1 MSEAGLPAR
10 PAEPPDRRR
19 LAAAAV
25 IVIVAVVAGLLL
37 WWWIAGREAGSDRL
51 LLYGNVDIREVQPAF
66 NDSGAIEQMLVQE
79 GATVTKGQLI
89 ATLDERRYAAALA
102 QAEAQMRNQEQVLA
116 RLVAG
121 SRPEDIAHDKAA
133 MEALRITA
141 ENAGINYTRAE
152 NLART
157 SAGSVQQRDN
167 AKAAF
172 DAAQQQYEAARQT
185 YALAVL
191 GPRQEDIAAARASYQ
206 AAQAAVALAQ
216 RELAD
221 TKLYAPSDGVVENRI
236 LEPGD
241 MASPTTPVYTIALTN
256 PLWVRAYVGEASL
269 GKIALGMAAEVTTDS
284 FPGQAYGG
292 WVGFI
297 SPTAEFTPKTVE
309 TSQLRAALVY
319 QVRVYVCDARNQL
332 RLGMPATVEIDLSH
346 PFLRPPGCEPA
357 RDKG

>member
-1 MSEAGLPAR
+1 MTEAPSPPR
-10 PAEPPDRRR
+10 PGRRGFI
-19 LAAAAV
+19 AAAAV
-25 IVIVAVVAGLLL
+25 AVIVAAAGGALL
-37 WWWIAGREAGSDRL
+37 WWWIAGREDASDKL
-51 LLYGNVDIREVQPAF
+51 VLYGNVDIREVQPAF
-66 NDSGAIEQMLVQE
+66 NDTGAIEQMLVHE
-79 GATVTKGQLI
+79 GTTVAKGQLI
-89 ATLDERRYAAALA
+89 ATLDDRRYAAALA

-121 SRPEDIAHDKAA
+121 SRPEDIAHDKAT
-133 MEALRITA
+133 MEALRVTA
-141 ENAGINYTRAE
+141 ENASINYTRAD

-157 SAGSVQQRDN
+157 GAGSAQQRDN
-167 AKAAF
+167 AKATF

-185 YALAVL
+185 YTLAVL
-191 GPRQEDIAAARASYQ
+191 GPRLEDIAAARASYQ

-221 TKLYAPSDGVVENRI
+221 TRLYAPSDGVVENRI

-256 PLWVRAYVGEASL
+256 PLWVRSYVGETDI
-269 GKIALGMAAEVTTDS
+269 GKVALGMAAAVTTDS
-284 FPGQAYGG
+284 FPGQVYGG

-297 SPTAEFTPKTVE
+297 SPTAEFTPKSVE
-309 TSQLRAALVY
+309 TPQLRTALVY

-332 RLGMPATVEIDLSH
+332 RLGMPATVQIDLSH

-357 RDKG
+357 HDKG

>member
-1 MSEAGLPAR
+1 MSESAPPAR
-10 PAEPPDRRR
+10 LRRRR

-25 IVIVAVVAGLLL
+25 VVIVAAVAGALL
-37 WWWIAGREAGSDRL
+37 WWWIAGRAAAPDRL
-51 LLYGNVDIREVQPAF
+51 VLYGNVDIREVQPAF
-66 NDSGAIEQMLVQE
+66 NDTGPIEKMLVHE
-79 GATVTKGQLI
+79 GATVTKGELI
-89 ATLDERRYAAALA
+89 ATLDNRRYAAALA

-121 SRPEDIAHDKAA
+121 SRPEDIAHDKAT
-133 MEALRITA
+133 MEALRVTA
-141 ENAGINYTRAE
+141 DNARINYARAE

-157 SAGSVQQRDN
+157 GAGSAQQRDN

-172 DAAQQQYEAARQT
+172 DSAQQQYEAARQT
-185 YALAVL
+185 YTLAVL

-206 AAQAAVALAQ
+206 AAQAAVALGQ

-221 TKLYAPSDGVVENRI
+221 TQLYAPSDGVVENRI

-256 PLWVRAYVGEASL
+256 PLWVRAYVGETDI

-284 FPGQAYGG
+284 FPGQVYGA

-297 SPTAEFTPKTVE
+297 SPTAEFTPKSVE
-309 TSQLRAALVY
+309 TPQLRTALVY
-319 QVRVYVCDARNQL
+319 QLRVYVCDARNQL
-332 RLGMPATVEIDLSH
+332 RLGMPATVHIDLSH
-346 PFLRPPGCEPA
+346 PFLRPPGCGA
-357 RDKG
+357 AHDKG